1 MNEAKL
7 FSVVPSDRTKGSSYK
22 LEHRM
27 FQLNMRKNLFT
38 VRVTEHWQRLPT
50 EVVESP
56 SLELFKTCLNA
67 FLCDLL

>member
-1 MNEAKL
+1 VNEAKL

-38 VRVTEHWQRLPT
+38 VRVTALAEAAHRGCGVSFSGVIQNLP
-50 EVVESP
+50 ECFPV
-56 SLELFKTCLNA
+56 
-67 FLCDLL
+67 